1 MTTAS
6 FVFAALDLT
15 VTKHT
20 IRYLVSRL
28 VNSLTY

>member
-1 MTTAS
+1 MVTRA
-6 FVFAALDLT
+6 FGFAALDLI